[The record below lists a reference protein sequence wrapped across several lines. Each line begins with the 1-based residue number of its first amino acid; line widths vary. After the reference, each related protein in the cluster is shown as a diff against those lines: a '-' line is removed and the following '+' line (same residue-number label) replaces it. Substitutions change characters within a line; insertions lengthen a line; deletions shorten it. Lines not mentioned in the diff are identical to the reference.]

1 MGWLGDFLGSSG
13 VKGLHFQCRKSGFD
27 SLVGELRSWRPQSME
42 KINKEISKEKIGL
55 VS

>member
-1 MGWLGDFLGSSG
+1 MAVQGLKS
-13 VKGLHFQCRKSGFD
+13 LHFHCRKSGFD
-27 SLVGELRSWRPQSME
+27 SLVGELRSWRPQSLE